1 MNYNKL
7 NDEEKHV
14 IEDKGTERPFS
25 GEYDNFYEEGE
36 YICKKCDTTLF
47 KSSSKF
53 SSSCGWPS
61 FDNSLDTVK
70 RIPDTDGRRVEIVCS
85 NCNGHLGHVFEGEN
99 FTDLNTRHCVNSISI
114 KFKADKSLVKT
125 DESYAYFAAGCFWG
139 VEYYFQKQEGV
150 ISVESGYMGGEL
162 KNPTYADICTGVS
175 GHLEL
180 VRVKYNKNKVSYKD
194 LSKLFFEIHDFSQTN
209 GQGPD
214 LGPQYLSCVFYE
226 KDEEKEIV
234 LELISLLEKKGF
246 KVATS
251 LVNYTKFYIAEENH
265 QNYYAR
271 HQTVP
276 YCHSYKKIF

>member
-1 MNYNKL
+1 
-7 NDEEKHV
+7 
-14 IEDKGTERPFS
+14 
-25 GEYDNFYEEGE
+25 
-36 YICKKCDTTLF
+36 
-47 KSSSKF
+47 
-53 SSSCGWPS
+53 
-61 FDNSLDTVK
+61 
-70 RIPDTDGRRVEIVCS
+70 
-85 NCNGHLGHVFEGEN
+85 
-99 FTDLNTRHCVNSISI
+99 
-114 KFKADKSLVKT
+114 
-125 DESYAYFAAGCFWG
+125 
-139 VEYYFQKQEGV
+139 
-150 ISVESGYMGGEL
+150 MGGEL

-265 QNYYAR
+265 QNYYVR